1 MEGFREYLK
10 TRYHYTD
17 SSLEIKINHVELYQR
32 SCSLNE
38 QLAYLSFTEL
48 LKIIEI
54 QRSKYR
60 ITTVNNQLHSLKCY
74 YFYQIK
80 LENRSDNP
88 LDNFSIQS
96 EKAKMLQGFL
106 SPEELD
112 FIYENYPLEVIG
124 RNKIYLMRNKII
136 LGLMVYQGLST
147 GTLANLKTSDINL
160 EKGQINVPKSSERK
174 LNPRIL
180 PLESVQIIVIYN
192 YLKEYREALLIK
204 MKSDKN
210 TDLLFP
216 KRGIW
221 KMRDMTKAVKGDVQR
236 YFKIEGIYQLRIS
249 RILFWLK
256 HYNVREVQYKSG
268 YKRLSSLEK
277 YRHNELE
284 SLKQAVEKYHIF

>member
-17 SSLEIKINHVELYQR
+17 NSLEIKINHVELYQR
-32 SCSLNE
+32 SCSVNQ

-54 QRSKYR
+54 QRSRYR
-60 ITTVNNQLHSLKCY
+60 IATVNNQLHSLKCY

-112 FIYENYPLEVIG
+112 FIYENYPLEAIG

-136 LGLMVYQGLST
+136 LGLMIYQGLST
-147 GTLANLKTSDINL
+147 GTLANLKISDINL

-180 PLESVQIIVIYN
+180 SLESVQIIALYN
-192 YLKEYREALLIK
+192 YLKEDREGLLIK
-204 MKSDKN
+204 TNSDTN

-216 KRGIW
+216 KRGIS
-221 KMRDMTKAVKGDVQR
+221 KMRATTKVVKEDVQR

-249 RILFWLK
+249 RILFWLN
-256 HYNVREVQYKSG
+256 HYNIREVQYKSG